1 MAAGRYFTTVLPV
14 AARWPAPEREALA
27 AVRYGGVILSMI
39 VQELTMECLS
49 GARAGIWGGQPVAG
63 IQSRALASASLS
75 WAGVRRLPIT
85 PRMLR
90 ARELPWFTASCSHM

>member
-1 MAAGRYFTTVLPV
+1 MAKSTHELASTLARMAAGRYFTTVLPV

-63 IQSRALASASLS
+63 RVDQGLLVVN
-75 WAGVRRLPIT
+75 GRLGG
-85 PRMLR
+85 RG
-90 ARELPWFTASCSHM
+90 C